1 MDYLISISLVYYG
14 FMACFSGFVHTLPSL
29 SFGDFIKCVI
39 NGFINISEGN
49 KITINEEFPHLDDSK
64 KENTLF
70 MSSNILNLFIFKFLR
85 VLLFEK

>member
-1 MDYLISISLVYYG
+1 
-14 FMACFSGFVHTLPSL
+14 MACFSGFVHTLPSL